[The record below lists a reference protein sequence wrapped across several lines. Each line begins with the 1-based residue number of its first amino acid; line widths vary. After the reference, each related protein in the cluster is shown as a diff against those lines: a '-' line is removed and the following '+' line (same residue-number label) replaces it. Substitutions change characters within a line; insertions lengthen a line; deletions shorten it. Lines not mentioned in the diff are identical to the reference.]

1 MQVKKFAK
9 WGLALTS
16 TLVLGGAIAP
26 VGNQLLG
33 GSAVVYA
40 QDSAVFEPYV
50 VEFYIDGE
58 YWGVAN
64 RGYNSGWPYVRL
76 EPYSEE
82 FPGKEWPSEE
92 LGGFTSNLPNVSVV
106 TKEDLD
112 SIGSVVKVYWTRKPV
127 ETLPAEQPTEQPA
140 ETPAEQPAE
149 QPISVAVI
157 AISES
162 DGQLSHHYITINPG
176 ETKTVETPKVDGYKL
191 DQYTS
196 PTYELTY
203 DNALKQLNSAG
214 FAWVQFWMIKDAAPE
229 TPVEQ
234 PAEVPV
240 EQPVETPAEQP
251 TEQPVDQPADQPVE
265 KPADQ
270 PAEVPTEQ
278 PAEQPAEQPVDQPAD
293 QPTEQPTEQPVSV
306 AVIAISESDGPLSH
320 YYVTINPG
328 ETKTVETPKVDG
340 YKLDQYTS
348 PTYELT
354 YDNALKQ
361 LNSAGFAWVQFWMIK
376 DAAPETPAEQ
386 PTEQPAEQ
394 LAEQPVETPA
404 EQPTEQPT
412 EKPVETPIEKPVETP
427 AEKPAETKPV
437 EQPVEVPVEKPAEQ
451 LGETSAEQP
460 VETPAE
466 QPVEQP
472 VDTPT
477 DKPVEQ
483 LTDASSLT
491 DQTAGKVQAVTPTD
505 KKTVDKSALSTPAVK
520 PEEVSQPVAK
530 TLPKTGDSSSMLLV
544 LGGVLSGLSGLGLAV
559 TSRKRD

>member
-40 QDSAVFEPYV
+40 QDGAVFEPYV

-82 FPGKEWPSEE
+82 FPGKEWPREE

-127 ETLPAEQPTEQPA
+127 ETLP
-140 ETPAEQPAE
+140 
-149 QPISVAVI
+149 V
-157 AISES
+157 
-162 DGQLSHHYITINPG
+162 
-176 ETKTVETPKVDGYKL
+176 
-191 DQYTS
+191 
-196 PTYELTY
+196 
-203 DNALKQLNSAG
+203 
-214 FAWVQFWMIKDAAPE
+214 
-229 TPVEQ
+229 
-234 PAEVPV
+234 
-240 EQPVETPAEQP
+240 EQP
-251 TEQPVDQPADQPVE
+251 TEQPVATPADQPVE
-265 KPADQ
+265 KPI
-270 PAEVPTEQ
+270 
-278 PAEQPAEQPVDQPAD
+278 
-293 QPTEQPTEQPVSV
+293 SV
-306 AVIAISESDGPLSH
+306 LIGAISEVDGPLSH

-376 DAAPETPAEQ
+376 DAAPETPVEQ
-386 PTEQPAEQ
+386 PTEQPV
-394 LAEQPVETPA
+394 EQPA
-404 EQPTEQPT
+404 E
-412 EKPVETPIEKPVETP
+412 V
-427 AEKPAETKPV
+427 PV
-437 EQPVEVPVEKPAEQ
+437 EQPVEQPA
-451 LGETSAEQP
+451 
-460 VETPAE
+460 
-466 QPVEQP
+466 EQP

-491 DQTAGKVQAVTPTD
+491 DQTAGKVQAVTATD
-505 KKTVDKSALSTPAVK
+505 KKTVDKSAPSTPAVK

-544 LGGVLSGLSGLGLAV
+544 LGGVLSGLSGLGLAA

>member
-40 QDSAVFEPYV
+40 QDGAVFEPYV

-127 ETLPAEQPTEQPA
+127 ETLPAE
-140 ETPAEQPAE
+140 
-149 QPISVAVI
+149 
-157 AISES
+157 
-162 DGQLSHHYITINPG
+162 
-176 ETKTVETPKVDGYKL
+176 TK
-191 DQYTS
+191 
-196 PTYELTY
+196 
-203 DNALKQLNSAG
+203 
-214 FAWVQFWMIKDAAPE
+214 
-229 TPVEQ
+229 
-234 PAEVPV
+234 
-240 EQPVETPAEQP
+240 
-251 TEQPVDQPADQPVE
+251 PVE
-265 KPADQ
+265 KPI
-270 PAEVPTEQ
+270 
-278 PAEQPAEQPVDQPAD
+278 
-293 QPTEQPTEQPVSV
+293 SV
-306 AVIAISESDGPLSH
+306 LIGAISEVDGPLSH

-376 DAAPETPAEQ
+376 DAAPETP
-386 PTEQPAEQ
+386 
-394 LAEQPVETPA
+394 V

-412 EKPVETPIEKPVETP
+412 EQ
-427 AEKPAETKPV
+427 PV
-437 EQPVEVPVEKPAEQ
+437 EQ
-451 LGETSAEQP
+451 
-460 VETPAE
+460 PAE

-472 VDTPT
+472 TEKPAETPTDKPVDTPTEKPAETPTGKLVDTLT

-491 DQTAGKVQAVTPTD
+491 DQTAGKAQAVTATD
-505 KKTVDKSALSTPAVK
+505 KKKVDKSAPSTPAVK
-520 PEEVSQPVAK
+520 PEEGSQTTTK

-544 LGGVLSGLSGLGLAV
+544 LGGFLSGLSGLGLAA

>member
-40 QDSAVFEPYV
+40 QDGAVFEPYV

-127 ETLPAEQPTEQPA
+127 ETLPVEQPTEKP
-140 ETPAEQPAE
+140 
-149 QPISVAVI
+149 VA
-157 AISES
+157 
-162 DGQLSHHYITINPG
+162 T
-176 ETKTVETPKVDGYKL
+176 
-191 DQYTS
+191 
-196 PTYELTY
+196 
-203 DNALKQLNSAG
+203 
-214 FAWVQFWMIKDAAPE
+214 
-229 TPVEQ
+229 
-234 PAEVPV
+234 
-240 EQPVETPAEQP
+240 
-251 TEQPVDQPADQPVE
+251 PADQPVE
-265 KPADQ
+265 KPI
-270 PAEVPTEQ
+270 
-278 PAEQPAEQPVDQPAD
+278 
-293 QPTEQPTEQPVSV
+293 SV
-306 AVIAISESDGPLSH
+306 LIGAISEVDGPLSH

-376 DAAPETPAEQ
+376 DAAPETPVEQPTEQ

-394 LAEQPVETPA
+394 
-404 EQPTEQPT
+404 
-412 EKPVETPIEKPVETP
+412 
-427 AEKPAETKPV
+427 
-437 EQPVEVPVEKPAEQ
+437 
-451 LGETSAEQP
+451 
-460 VETPAE
+460 PAE
-466 QPVEQP
+466 QPVEQPTEKPAETPTDKPVDTPTEKPAETPTGKP

-491 DQTAGKVQAVTPTD
+491 DQTAGKAQAVTATD
-505 KKTVDKSALSTPAVK
+505 KKKVDKSAPSTPAVK
-520 PEEVSQPVAK
+520 PEEGSQTTTK

-544 LGGVLSGLSGLGLAV
+544 LGGVLSGLSGLGLAA

>member
-40 QDSAVFEPYV
+40 QDGAVFEPYV

-127 ETLPAEQPTEQPA
+127 ETLPAETKPVEKPVEKT
-140 ETPAEQPAE
+140 AEQ
-149 QPISVAVI
+149 
-157 AISES
+157 
-162 DGQLSHHYITINPG
+162 
-176 ETKTVETPKVDGYKL
+176 
-191 DQYTS
+191 
-196 PTYELTY
+196 
-203 DNALKQLNSAG
+203 
-214 FAWVQFWMIKDAAPE
+214 
-229 TPVEQ
+229 
-234 PAEVPV
+234 PV
-240 EQPVETPAEQP
+240 EQPVEQP
-251 TEQPVDQPADQPVE
+251 TEQPVATPADQPVE
-265 KPADQ
+265 KPI
-270 PAEVPTEQ
+270 
-278 PAEQPAEQPVDQPAD
+278 
-293 QPTEQPTEQPVSV
+293 SV
-306 AVIAISESDGPLSH
+306 LIGAISEVDGPLSH

-376 DAAPETPAEQ
+376 DAAPETP
-386 PTEQPAEQ
+386 
-394 LAEQPVETPA
+394 V
-404 EQPTEQPT
+404 EQPT
-412 EKPVETPIEKPVETP
+412 EKPAETPTDKPVDTP
-427 AEKPAETKPV
+427 TEKPAETPTGK
-437 EQPVEVPVEKPAEQ
+437 
-451 LGETSAEQP
+451 L
-460 VETPAE
+460 
-466 QPVEQP
+466 
-472 VDTPT
+472 VDTLT

-491 DQTAGKVQAVTPTD
+491 DQTAGKAQAVTATD
-505 KKTVDKSALSTPAVK
+505 KKTVDKSAPSTPAVK
-520 PEEVSQPVAK
+520 PEEGSQTTTK

-544 LGGVLSGLSGLGLAV
+544 LGGFLSGLSGLGLAA

>member
-1 MQVKKFAK
+1 MQVKRFAK

-16 TLVLGGAIAP
+16 TLVLSGVVAQVGGNLVNNSTVVHAEEIQSRVAVHAGYYFNGELVFAAFDLEEFWVSPGESRSIVVPAVDGYVYEGKYLLSNRNGERLLQGSPSARYEDTVGSSFVDVILIYAP
-26 VGNQLLG
+26 V
-33 GSAVVYA
+33 
-40 QDSAVFEPYV
+40 D
-50 VEFYIDGE
+50 
-58 YWGVAN
+58 
-64 RGYNSGWPYVRL
+64 
-76 EPYSEE
+76 
-82 FPGKEWPSEE
+82 
-92 LGGFTSNLPNVSVV
+92 
-106 TKEDLD
+106 
-112 SIGSVVKVYWTRKPV
+112 KPV
-127 ETLPAEQPTEQPA
+127 DTPTEQPTEQPA

-162 DGQLSHHYITINPG
+162 DGPLSHHYITINPG

-240 EQPVETPAEQP
+240 EQPVETPADQP
-251 TEQPVDQPADQPVE
+251 TEQPVEQPAD
-265 KPADQ
+265 
-270 PAEVPTEQ
+270 
-278 PAEQPAEQPVDQPAD
+278 
-293 QPTEQPTEQPVSV
+293 
-306 AVIAISESDGPLSH
+306 
-320 YYVTINPG
+320 
-328 ETKTVETPKVDG
+328 
-340 YKLDQYTS
+340 
-348 PTYELT
+348 
-354 YDNALKQ
+354 
-361 LNSAGFAWVQFWMIK
+361 
-376 DAAPETPAEQ
+376 
-386 PTEQPAEQ
+386 
-394 LAEQPVETPA
+394 
-404 EQPTEQPT
+404 
-412 EKPVETPIEKPVETP
+412 
-427 AEKPAETKPV
+427 
-437 EQPVEVPVEKPAEQ
+437 
-451 LGETSAEQP
+451 QP

-466 QPVEQP
+466 QPVDTPTEQPTNQPVETPTDQPADQPVETPADQPVEQPVETPADQP

-491 DQTAGKVQAVTPTD
+491 DQTAGKVQAVAATD
-505 KKTVDKSALSTPAVK
+505 KKTVDKSAPSTPAVK

-544 LGGVLSGLSGLGLAV
+544 LGGFLSGLSGLGLAA

>member
-40 QDSAVFEPYV
+40 QDGAVFEPYV

-82 FPGKEWPSEE
+82 FPGKEWPREE

-127 ETLPAEQPTEQPA
+127 ENLPVEQPTEKP
-140 ETPAEQPAE
+140 
-149 QPISVAVI
+149 VA
-157 AISES
+157 
-162 DGQLSHHYITINPG
+162 T
-176 ETKTVETPKVDGYKL
+176 
-191 DQYTS
+191 
-196 PTYELTY
+196 
-203 DNALKQLNSAG
+203 
-214 FAWVQFWMIKDAAPE
+214 
-229 TPVEQ
+229 
-234 PAEVPV
+234 
-240 EQPVETPAEQP
+240 
-251 TEQPVDQPADQPVE
+251 PADQPVE
-265 KPADQ
+265 KPI
-270 PAEVPTEQ
+270 
-278 PAEQPAEQPVDQPAD
+278 
-293 QPTEQPTEQPVSV
+293 SV
-306 AVIAISESDGPLSH
+306 LIGAISEVDGPLSH

-376 DAAPETPAEQ
+376 DAAPETPVEQ

-394 LAEQPVETPA
+394 
-404 EQPTEQPT
+404 
-412 EKPVETPIEKPVETP
+412 
-427 AEKPAETKPV
+427 
-437 EQPVEVPVEKPAEQ
+437 
-451 LGETSAEQP
+451 
-460 VETPAE
+460 PAE
-466 QPVEQP
+466 QPVEQPTEKPAETPTDKPVDTPTGKP

-491 DQTAGKVQAVTPTD
+491 DQTAGKAQAVTATD
-505 KKTVDKSALSTPAVK
+505 KKKVDKSAPSTPAVK
-520 PEEVSQPVAK
+520 PEEGSQTTTK

-544 LGGVLSGLSGLGLAV
+544 LGGVLSGLSGLGLAA

>member
-40 QDSAVFEPYV
+40 QDGAVFEPYV

-82 FPGKEWPSEE
+82 FPGKEWPREE

-127 ETLPAEQPTEQPA
+127 ETLP
-140 ETPAEQPAE
+140 
-149 QPISVAVI
+149 V
-157 AISES
+157 
-162 DGQLSHHYITINPG
+162 
-176 ETKTVETPKVDGYKL
+176 
-191 DQYTS
+191 
-196 PTYELTY
+196 
-203 DNALKQLNSAG
+203 
-214 FAWVQFWMIKDAAPE
+214 
-229 TPVEQ
+229 
-234 PAEVPV
+234 
-240 EQPVETPAEQP
+240 EQP
-251 TEQPVDQPADQPVE
+251 TEQPVATPADQPVE
-265 KPADQ
+265 KPI
-270 PAEVPTEQ
+270 
-278 PAEQPAEQPVDQPAD
+278 
-293 QPTEQPTEQPVSV
+293 SV
-306 AVIAISESDGPLSH
+306 LIGAISEVDGPLSH

-376 DAAPETPAEQ
+376 DAAPETPVEQPADQPVEQ
-386 PTEQPAEQ
+386 PTEQP
-394 LAEQPVETPA
+394 
-404 EQPTEQPT
+404 
-412 EKPVETPIEKPVETP
+412 
-427 AEKPAETKPV
+427 V
-437 EQPVEVPVEKPAEQ
+437 EQPVEQPA
-451 LGETSAEQP
+451 
-460 VETPAE
+460 
-466 QPVEQP
+466 EQP